1 MGLAAPDGDDEGE
14 AGGKG
19 TAATP
24 LSAMNRKDPSRV
36 GVQMA
41 KTRAAVRGAIQRG
54 EAGEGVASGKRAT
67 AVKVWVGRCR
77 MLRVM
82 GTQLLKAITF
92 VKIIG
97 THFLE
102 SQIMPIRIHMHDY
115 VTKPN
120 ICLMNMMQDNINI
133 YHYRIRDKPKIKTF
147 SQPRILDNFIIDLQ
161 WSTLIQL
168 QSTCDVLPPLP
179 LQVCNKF
186 LTYTICRETHQ

>member
-1 MGLAAPDGDDEGE
+1 M
-14 AGGKG
+14 
-19 TAATP
+19 
-24 LSAMNRKDPSRV
+24 V
-36 GVQMA
+36 
-41 KTRAAVRGAIQRG
+41 
-54 EAGEGVASGKRAT
+54 
-67 AVKVWVGRCR
+67 
-77 MLRVM
+77 RVM

-97 THFLE
+97 THFLQ

-186 LTYTICRETHQ
+186 LTYTICRETHQMMHRVFLKLISVLFQSSITHQTSSWLNAEFSVNQGNCTLKFNWE